1 MIIVSIQKE
10 LLSPPRA
17 VQTAEELLLL
27 IKIFEK
33 QDRYAEIVKILD
45 SENLG
50 IKSRIIQNDWSFVR
64 SKIIGLENAQLWD
77 DGAAF
82 AKSLLSGSEDSIAL
96 KESDDWAV
104 WNLLL
109 SATQNAGKKEYAS
122 LSTLGKELC

>member
-1 MIIVSIQKE
+1 MMILGFVQKE

-27 IKIFEK
+27 IKIFES
-33 QDRYAEIVKILD
+33 QDRYAETVKILD

-50 IKSRIIQNDWSFVR
+50 IKSRIIQNDWSFVQ
-64 SKIIGLENAQLWD
+64 SKIIGLEKAKMWTE
-77 DGAAF
+77 GAAF

-104 WNLLL
+104 WSLLL
-109 SATQNAGKKEYAS
+109 SAAEKGEKAEYVFWTAS
-122 LSTLGKELC
+122 RG